1 MVPGKTHTEI
11 QTVVGYVSYGLDFN
25 MVPSWTSKSTTWD
38 ASNISEF
45 APENKPNPKT
55 TESSPDHDF
64 SKVLAVSFREC
75 NTIWTGLDFAIQN
88 FWCFTN
94 LPSRVESSVFLSAVL
109 IGKFLTNLSNSEKIS
124 FGNMNPPPQ
133 KKKKTHTL
141 SSQVC
146 PKNVV
151 TELATWRINGSNQR
165 GFGFQTRMPSLFN
178 PQRWRLT
185 TKSNLHNVQP
195 IHGTGIFAYMGWLIF
210 MVFM

>member
-124 FGNMNPPPQ
+124 FGNMNPPPP
-133 KKKKTHTL
+133 KKKNTYFVKPSL
-141 SSQVC
+141 
-146 PKNVV
+146 PKKCGYRTRNLENQWLKP
-151 TELATWRINGSNQR
+151 TRIRLSNQDAIAV
-165 GFGFQTRMPSLFN
+165 QSPKMTAYNQIKPS
-178 PQRWRLT
+178 
-185 TKSNLHNVQP
+185 
-195 IHGTGIFAYMGWLIF
+195 
-210 MVFM
+210 